1 MKPIIERALE
11 IEDELIEI
19 RRELHKNPEV
29 GIELS
34 KTIKIIKNKLDEY
47 GIENFECG
55 SKGITDEVIKKA
67 EVVGIKINYNN
78 SYGLGAI
85 VGKEGKTIL
94 LRADMDALPMEETTN
109 LEFKSQNKNGHM
121 CGHDMH
127 TAILLGAAKILKE
140 REETLK
146 GRVKF
151 MFQTG
156 EELGFGSKLMVD
168 SGILENPKVE
178 GAIALHVNPEID
190 LGKIEYPKDV
200 ISSSMDSFFVHI
212 KGKGG
217 HSSMPHK
224 TIDPLMITNIIY
236 SIVNSM
242 LAREIDPR
250 ETVAITV
257 GKMGGGNASN
267 IIPDT
272 AELQIGIRCFNKDTR
287 NYIAQRMDEI
297 IKYVCLALRG
307 SYDYLNFYTP
317 SAYNSKDMIN
327 NLIPTVENIVGK
339 ENVKETGAM
348 AGTEDFS
355 HLTEKVPGL
364 FMFLGAGKE
373 GNYPL
378 HNPNMVLDEKAIHI
392 GATILAECAIKWLEE
407 NN

>member
-1 MKPIIERALE
+1 MKTISERALE
-11 IEDELIEI
+11 LKEELIEI
-19 RRELHKNPEV
+19 RRELHKNPET
-29 GIELS
+29 GIELPC
-34 KTIKIIKNKLDEY
+34 TIQFVKKKLDEY

-55 SKGITDEVIKKA
+55 SKGINEEVIKKA
-67 EVVGIKINYNN
+67 EVVGLKINYNN

-85 VGKEGKTIL
+85 VGKHGKTIL
-94 LRADMDALPMEETTN
+94 LRADMDALPMEETTD

-127 TAILLGAAKILKE
+127 TAILLGAAKLLKE
-140 REETLK
+140 RENELK

-178 GAIALHVNPEID
+178 GAIALHVNPEIP
-190 LGKIEYPKDV
+190 LGKIEYPKEV
-200 ISSSMDSFFVHI
+200 ISSSMDSYFVHI

-217 HSSMPHK
+217 HSSMPQK
-224 TIDPLMITNIIY
+224 TIDPLMIANTIY
-236 SIVNSM
+236 SIINSM
-242 LAREIDPR
+242 LAREIDPK
-250 ETVAITV
+250 EVVAITI
-257 GKMGGGNASN
+257 GKMGGGVASN

-272 AELQIGIRCFNKDTR
+272 AELQIGIRCFNKDVR
-287 NYIAQRMDEI
+287 NYIYQRVDEI

-307 SYDYLNFYTP
+307 SYNFLNFYTP
-317 SAYNSKDMIN
+317 SAYNSKEMIN
-327 NLIPTVENIVGK
+327 TLIPTVENILGK
-339 ENVKETGAM
+339 ENVEAVGPM
-348 AGTEDFS
+348 AGTEDFA
-355 HLTEKVPGL
+355 HLTDRVPGL
-364 FMFLGAGKE
+364 FMFLGAGQK